1 MFGEITLKE
10 QVNETDIEQITICC
24 EVDSITQSEYATA
37 GVKDIKPSYKF
48 TVWAHEYNDQTEL
61 EYNGQRLIVYRTYRK
76 PTEEKVELY
85 AEKRSGRR

>member
-1 MFGEITLKE
+1 MYGEITLKT
-10 QVNETDIEQITICC
+10 QLNATETESVTICC

-61 EYNGQRLIVYRTYRK
+61 EYNGQWTKRVHLLFLTRK
-76 PTEEKVELY
+76 
-85 AEKRSGRR
+85 